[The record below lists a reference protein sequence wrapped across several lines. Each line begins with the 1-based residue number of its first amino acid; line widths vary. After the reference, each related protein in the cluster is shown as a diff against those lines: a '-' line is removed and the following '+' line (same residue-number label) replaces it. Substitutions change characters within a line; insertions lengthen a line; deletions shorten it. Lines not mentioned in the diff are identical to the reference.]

1 MNYRTLAARTR
12 AWGRKVRVRMTEAGD
27 AGYSTEAVIVTALL
41 AVLGLTV
48 IGVIVAKVMAKAN
61 GIDLG

>member
-1 MNYRTLAARTR
+1 MTYRTLAARTR
-12 AWGRKVRVRMTEAGD
+12 IWARKARARMADD

-41 AVLGLTV
+41 AFLGIAV